1 MLEGKRILIVDD
13 EFMIALMAEE
23 LVRDFGAT
31 PVGPAAS
38 LEEAM
43 SFVRSGGFD
52 AALLDVNLNGV
63 ASEPV
68 ALELKRQAI
77 PFVLVTGYGGVSW
90 ADPDTLV
97 LMKPYDGRAILRALT
112 QALCATG
119 RLPESERI
127 G

>member
-38 LEEAM
+38 LDEALG
-43 SFVRSGGFD
+43 FAKSGGFD
-52 AALLDVNLNGV
+52 AALLDVNLNGA

-68 ALELKRQAI
+68 ARELKRQNI
-77 PFVLVTGYGGVSW
+77 PFVLVTGYGRVDW

-97 LMKPYDGRAILRALT
+97 LTKPYDGRAILRALN
-112 QALCATG
+112 QALSATG
-119 RLPESERI
+119 SLSASERI

>member
-23 LVRDFGAT
+23 IVRDLGAT

-38 LEEAM
+38 VAEAM
-43 SFVRSGGFD
+43 SFAKSGGVD
-52 AALLDVNLNGV
+52 AALLDVNLNGA

-68 ALELKRQAI
+68 ARELARQNI
-77 PFVLVTGYGGVSW
+77 PFVLVTGYGSVSW
-90 ADPDTLV
+90 ADPATLV
-97 LMKPYDGRAILRALT
+97 LTKPYDGRAIARALS
-112 QALCATG
+112 QVFAAT
-119 RLPESERI
+119 RL